1 MAILDVR
8 GFGTIV
14 GNIAAAVQGNANRLL
29 DYSIGSVL
37 RAIAEA
43 EAGLS
48 LWLQGIILQVLAST
62 RLATSQGTDVDSFI
76 NDWGMFR
83 LGASLSAGQVTFS
96 RFTATAATIIPVG
109 TQIRTSDGTQTF
121 QVIADGTN
129 GSFST
134 VSKGYLLPAT
144 VTSVACTVQSINPGA
159 AANVAANT
167 VTVIVNSITGVDF
180 CNNTGPMSGGSDA
193 ETDPQ
198 AKARFPL
205 YVASLA
211 EGTIPAVQYA
221 IASLKLGMQSTI
233 IENTN
238 QDGSVHAGFLYIT
251 VDDGTGYPP
260 QSTLNAAALAAGSA
274 RAGGV
279 MWGVFAPQVLLAN
292 IAITITTAPG
302 YDHPTVV
309 GIVSAAITIFVNTL
323 PLGQTLAFSQLS
335 QVAYNASPGVINMTA
350 TINNLTADL
359 VATPKN
365 VVKINSLT
373 VV

>member
-1 MAILDVR
+1 
-8 GFGTIV
+8 
-14 GNIAAAVQGNANRLL
+14 
-29 DYSIGSVL
+29 
-37 RAIAEA
+37 
-43 EAGLS
+43 
-48 LWLQGIILQVLAST
+48 
-62 RLATSQGTDVDSFI
+62 
-76 NDWGMFR
+76 MFR

-96 RFTATAATIIPVG
+96 RFTAAAAVVIPVG
-109 TQIRTSDGTQTF
+109 TQVRTSDGTQTF
-121 QVIADGTN
+121 QVIADSTS
-129 GSFST
+129 GSFSA
-134 VSKGYLLPAT
+134 SSNGYLLPAT
-144 VTSVACTVQSINPGA
+144 VVSVSCTVQSINPGS

-167 VTVIVNSITGVDF
+167 ITVIVNSIIGIDF
-180 CNNTGPMSGGSDA
+180 CNNTGPMSGGSNA
-193 ETDPQ
+193 ETDQQ
-198 AKARFPL
+198 AQARFPL

-211 EGTIPAVQYA
+211 EGTIEAIQFA

-238 QDGSVHAGFLYIT
+238 QDGSPHLGFLYIT
-251 VDDGTGYPP
+251 VDDGTGFPP
-260 QSTLNAAALAAGSA
+260 PSTLTAAAVAAGSA

-292 IAITITTAPG
+292 IAITIITAPG
-302 YDHPTVV
+302 FDHPTVV
-309 GIVSAAITIFVNTL
+309 GIVSNAITIFVNTL

-359 VATPKN
+359 EATPRN

>member
-48 LWLQGIILQVLAST
+48 LWLQGIILQVLATT
-62 RLATSQGTDVDSFI
+62 RLETSQGSDVDTFI

-96 RFTATAATIIPVG
+96 RFTPATAVVIPVG
-109 TQIRTSDGTQTF
+109 TQVRTSDGTQTF
-121 QVIADGTN
+121 QVIADSTS
-129 GSFST
+129 GSFS
-134 VSKGYLLPAT
+134 SAANGYLLPAT
-144 VTSVACTVQSINPGA
+144 VTSVACTVQSINPGI

-167 VTVIVNSITGVDF
+167 VTVIVNSIIGIDF

-193 ETDPQ
+193 ETDQQ

-211 EGTIPAVQYA
+211 EGTIEA
-221 IASLKLGMQSTI
+221 IQFAIESLKLGMQSTI
-233 IENTN
+233 IENIN
-238 QDGSVHAGFLYIT
+238 QDGSSHPGFLYIT
-251 VDDGTGYPP
+251 VDDGTGFPP
-260 QSTLNAAALAAGSA
+260 PSTLNAAALAAGTA

-279 MWGVFAPQVLLAN
+279 MWGVFAPKVLLAN
-292 IAITITTAPG
+292 IAITIVTAPG
-302 YDHPTVV
+302 FDHPTVV
-309 GIVSAAITIFVNTL
+309 GIVSNAVTIFVNTL
-323 PLGQTLAFSQLS
+323 PLGETLAISQLA
-335 QVAYNASPGVINMTA
+335 QIAYNASPGVINMAA
-350 TINNLTADL
+350 TINNLTTDL
-359 VATPKN
+359 VATKIN

>member
-1 MAILDVR
+1 MATLDVR

-43 EAGLS
+43 EAGLG
-48 LWLQGIILQVLAST
+48 LWLQGIILQVLATT
-62 RLATSQGTDVDSFI
+62 RLATSQGTDVDTFI

-96 RFTATAATIIPVG
+96 RFTPATAVVIPVG
-109 TQIRTSDGTQTF
+109 TQVRTSDGTQTF
-121 QVIADGTN
+121 QVIADSTN
-129 GSFST
+129 GSFSAAAN
-134 VSKGYLLPAT
+134 GYLLPAT
-144 VTSVACTVQSINPGA
+144 VVSVACTVQSINPGS

-167 VTVIVNSITGVDF
+167 ITVSVNSIIGIDF
-180 CNNTGPMSGGSDA
+180 CNNTGPMSGGSNA
-193 ETDPQ
+193 ETDQQ

-211 EGTIPAVQYA
+211 EGTIEA
-221 IASLKLGMQSTI
+221 IQFAIESLKLGMQSTI
-233 IENTN
+233 IENIN
-238 QDGSVHAGFLYIT
+238 QDGSSHPGFLYIT
-251 VDDGTGYPP
+251 VDDGTGFPP
-260 QSTLNAAALAAGSA
+260 PSTLNAAALAAGSA

-279 MWGVFAPQVLLAN
+279 LWGVFAPQVLLVN

-302 YDHPTVV
+302 FDHPTVV
-309 GIVSAAITIFVNTL
+309 GIVSNAITIFVNTL
-323 PLGQTLAFSQLS
+323 PLGETLAFSQLA
-335 QVAYNASPGVINMTA
+335 QVAYNASPGVINMVA

>member
-14 GNIAAAVQGNANRLL
+14 GNIAAGVQGNANRLL

-43 EAGLS
+43 EAGLA
-48 LWLQGIILQVLAST
+48 LWLQGIILQLLSTT
-62 RLATSQGTDVDSFI
+62 RLATSQGADADSFV

-96 RFTATAATIIPVG
+96 RFTAASATVIPAG
-109 TQIRTSDGTQTF
+109 TQVRTSDGTQSF
-121 QVIADGTN
+121 QVIADSTN
-129 GSFST
+129 GAYSSA
-134 VSKGYLLPAT
+134 SNGYLLPAA
-144 VTSVACTVQSINPGA
+144 VVSVSCAVQSINPGS

-167 VTVIVNSITGVDF
+167 VTVIVTQVIGVDF
-180 CNNTGPMSGGSDA
+180 CNNTGPMSGGSNA
-193 ETDPQ
+193 ESDPQ
-198 AKARFPL
+198 IKARFPL
-205 YVASLA
+205 YVASVA
-211 EGTIPAVQYA
+211 EGTLLAIEYA

-238 QDGSVHAGFLYIT
+238 QDGSSHLGFLYIT

-260 QSTLNAAALAAGSA
+260 QSTLTAAAVAAGTA

-279 MWGVFAPQVLLAN
+279 MWGVFAPQVLLAD
-292 IAITITTAPG
+292 IAVTIQTAAG
-302 YDHPTVV
+302 YDHPMVV
-309 GIVSAAITIFVNTL
+309 GIVSNAITIFVNTL
-323 PLGQTLAFSQLS
+323 PLGQTLALSQLS
-335 QVAYNASPGVINMTA
+335 QVAYNSSPGVTNMAA
-350 TINNLTADL
+350 TVNGGAADL